1 MTATFAR
8 ILVPTDFSAHSEAAL
23 GYARALAKQSGSSL
37 ELLHVLEDPFMPG
50 TWSAEVYLPD
60 VPTLREQLAADAE
73 GRLAGYRE
81 NIHKEGIPIVTT
93 IRSGRPAEIILEHA
107 KAAGA
112 DLIVMGTHGRSGLSH
127 LFMGSV
133 AERVIR
139 TATCPV
145 LTVRETS
152 GEVKRQ
158 QANAA
163 A

>member
-1 MTATFAR
+1 MTTTFAR
-8 ILVPTDFSAHSEAAL
+8 ILVPTEFSSHSETAL
-23 GYARALAKQSGSSL
+23 GYATALAKQSGGSV

-60 VPTLREQLAADAE
+60 VPTLRDQLAADADV
-73 GRLAGYRE
+73 RLEPYRE
-81 NIHKEGIPIVTT
+81 RFRKEGVPIVTT
-93 IRSGRPAEIILEHA
+93 IRSGRAADLILDYA
-107 KAAGA
+107 KAAKA

-139 TATCPV
+139 TAICPV
-145 LTVRETS
+145 LTVRATDRLAA
-152 GEVKRQ
+152 RQ
-158 QANAA
+158 HASAA

>member
-8 ILVPTDFSAHSEAAL
+8 ILVPTDFSTHAESAL
-23 GYARALAKQSGSSL
+23 GYATALAKQSGASV
-37 ELLHVLEDPFMPG
+37 EVLHVLDEPFMPA

-60 VPTLREQLAADAE
+60 LPELREQLAADADA
-73 GRLAGYRE
+73 RLADYRE
-81 NIHKEGIPIVTT
+81 RIHKDGIPILTT
-93 IRSGRPAEIILEHA
+93 TRSGRPAEVIVAYA

-139 TATCPV
+139 TAPCPV
-145 LTVRETS
+145 LTVRETG
-152 GEVKRQ
+152 GEVKRRPVD
-158 QANAA
+158 AA